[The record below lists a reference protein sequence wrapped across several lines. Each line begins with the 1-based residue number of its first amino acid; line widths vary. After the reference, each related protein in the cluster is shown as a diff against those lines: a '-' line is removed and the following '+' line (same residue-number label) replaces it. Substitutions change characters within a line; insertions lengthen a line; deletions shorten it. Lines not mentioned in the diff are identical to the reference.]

1 MSNFGKILKVP
12 PGGRSRSEDQK
23 KSVIAQ
29 KKTESPLDLPIKGRF
44 SLVLKDSKKN
54 PRRIQ
59 MLEFQVENMSCGS
72 CANVISKA
80 IKTIDPNV
88 QVSVDVVSQTVRVK
102 SGRSEKELANL
113 IEECGY
119 PVSKSTV
126 V

>member
-1 MSNFGKILKVP
+1 
-12 PGGRSRSEDQK
+12 
-23 KSVIAQ
+23 
-29 KKTESPLDLPIKGRF
+29 
-44 SLVLKDSKKN
+44 
-54 PRRIQ
+54 

>member
-1 MSNFGKILKVP
+1 MV
-12 PGGRSRSEDQK
+12 
-23 KSVIAQ
+23 
-29 KKTESPLDLPIKGRF
+29 
-44 SLVLKDSKKN
+44 
-54 PRRIQ
+54 
-59 MLEFQVENMSCGS
+59 EFQVENMTCGS

-88 QVSVDVVSQTVRVK
+88 QVSVDVASQTVRVD

-126 V
+126 VQ